1 MNFFQLNL
9 KNTHISKNIYMEG
22 KPLIAPLLRY
32 LNFLTE
38 RHENLVMRISTTT
51 YDEIHPVFF

>member
-1 MNFFQLNL
+1 
-9 KNTHISKNIYMEG
+9 MEG